1 VLVNPGPIRFIF
13 FDLGTSHG
21 KPWKYQG
28 ILKGLGN
35 IKEIV
40 LLLLLFCSK
49 LFYGLDIVL

>member
-1 VLVNPGPIRFIF
+1 VLVNPGPKRIRFIF

-35 IKEIV
+35 IKEIFFVVVV
-40 LLLLLFCSK
+40 LL
-49 LFYGLDIVL
+49 